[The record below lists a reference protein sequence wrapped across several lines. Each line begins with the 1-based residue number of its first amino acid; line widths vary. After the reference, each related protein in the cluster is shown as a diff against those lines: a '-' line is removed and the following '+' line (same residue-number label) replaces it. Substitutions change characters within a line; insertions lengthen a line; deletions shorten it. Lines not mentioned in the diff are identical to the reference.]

1 MELDP
6 RLIQKAVNLKNS
18 EFFSGMQTDVLIEI
32 ARLCEEIHLSAGQV
46 LFKEGDLANGLYF
59 ILSGSISVVI
69 NGNVVNSMKSGEV
82 LGEIALLDS
91 GRRSATIIAE
101 ETTILLK
108 ISPVLFDEIIEDY
121 SEVARQTMN
130 MLVKRIRSIKSRMEN
145 PSIQKIE

>member
-18 EFFSGMQTDVLIEI
+18 EFFSGLQTDVLIEI
-32 ARLCEEIHLSAGQV
+32 SRLCEEVHLSAGQI
-46 LFKEGDLANGLYF
+46 LFKEGDSANGLYF

-69 NGNVVNSMKSGEV
+69 NENVVNTMNSGEV

-91 GRRSATIIAE
+91 GRRSATIVAE
-101 ETTILLK
+101 ETSILLK
-108 ISPVLFDEIIEDY
+108 ISPVLFDEILEDY

-130 MLVKRIRSIKSRMEN
+130 MLVKRIRNIKSRMEN
-145 PSIQKIE
+145 SQI